1 MFETSKV
8 PRVGRSAVDDEL
20 GEAAADRGGGGGSGG
35 SGSGRRGRIEV
46 WEGMKAATDRRGEAA
61 AAAAVAVDRR
71 GGEVGDGEDEG
82 GGGLWGEVR
91 LGDGVRVCFI

>member
-1 MFETSKV
+1 M
-8 PRVGRSAVDDEL
+8 DDEL